1 MDERLGAVLEQMG
14 RIVIDGSMGTALK
27 EQGLRLDTR
36 LWTAQCLID
45 RPELVETV
53 HRNYF
58 RAGADCGITDS
69 YQASI
74 PGLLESGY
82 KRTQAEEIIARSVRV
97 LKRARETWW
106 QEEGRLQNRAF
117 PLCLASV
124 GPYGAYLADG
134 SEYRGRYGVSQE
146 ALRTFHR
153 RRIEILLSE
162 SPDLL
167 LFETQPSLEEVLV
180 ETGIAEELGA
190 DYWVSFSC
198 LDGAHLCDGTKIKT
212 AAKALSKDHPH
223 LVMIGVNCTAPKFIV
238 PLIKALRAV
247 TDLPAA
253 AYPNSGAVY
262 DPKTKTWTGDGS
274 PEAFYGYALSFF
286 EAGAM
291 AVGGCCTTDE
301 RHIRQVTRA
310 RADYLREPRRV
321 LNQ

>member
-146 ALRTFHR
+146 ALRTFLR
-153 RRIEILLSE
+153 YADEKC
-162 SPDLL
+162 
-167 LFETQPSLEEVLV
+167 
-180 ETGIAEELGA
+180 GIAPEPEKKGG
-190 DYWVSFSC
+190 F
-198 LDGAHLCDGTKIKT
+198 
-212 AAKALSKDHPH
+212 LS
-223 LVMIGVNCTAPKFIV
+223 LF
-238 PLIKALRAV
+238 
-247 TDLPAA
+247 
-253 AYPNSGAVY
+253 
-262 DPKTKTWTGDGS
+262 
-274 PEAFYGYALSFF
+274 
-286 EAGAM
+286 
-291 AVGGCCTTDE
+291 
-301 RHIRQVTRA
+301 
-310 RADYLREPRRV
+310 RRKKG
-321 LNQ
+321 